1 MAIYGTAILAIC
13 FLSGLALGRL
23 LGAAAGMD
31 ADLGGV
37 GLAMLLLI
45 GSTEFLKRR
54 RWFDSASESGVTYWG
69 ALYVPIV
76 VAMAASQNVLGALS
90 GGAVAILAGGLTV
103 TGCFVLVGLLARLG
117 QDPTPNQE

>member
-1 MAIYGTAILAIC
+1 MAIYGTAILAVC
-13 FLSGLALGRL
+13 FLCGLALGRL

-45 GSTEFLKRR
+45 GATEFLKRR
-54 RWFDSASESGVTYWG
+54 GWLEAASEAGIAYWG

-76 VAMAASQNVLGALS
+76 VAMAASQNVLGALG
-90 GGAVAILAGGLTV
+90 GGAVALLAGGLTV
-103 TGCFVLVGLLARLG
+103 GCCFVLVGLLARWG
-117 QDPTPNQE
+117 QEPAPKQE